1 MAPFNSYSSDN
12 IGDILAAEAKAA
24 VLQDLSTYHSIL
36 PRDHHMNT
44 EEEIKKPY
52 PPGSTRHNIFAT
64 RNTDPYK
71 GVGTA
76 AQSIPGN
83 REIPVWTTET
93 RRDIEPPHIF
103 PSEKENKYPPVVFE
117 YNEDQFLDM
126 AKLYIASTYTQH
138 YVGNRD
144 ASQEK
149 PIQVI
154 DLLVSTGH
162 AESFFLANAIKYL
175 ARYGKKDGKSKKDLL
190 KTIHYV
196 CLLLNLNHKE
206 DPKNE
211 AST

>member
-1 MAPFNSYSSDN
+1 MAYSYFDSYSSDLDL
-12 IGDILAAEAKAA
+12 ISDAEAKAA
-24 VLQDLSTYHSIL
+24 VLQDFNTYHSIL

-44 EEEIKKPY
+44 GEDTKHPS
-52 PPGSTRHNIFAT
+52 PLPNTFAT
-64 RNTDPYK
+64 RNTDPYQ
-71 GVGTA
+71 GAGTA

-103 PSEKENKYPPVVFE
+103 PSQKENKYPPVVFE
-117 YNEDQFLDM
+117 YNEDQFLDI
-126 AKLYIASTYTQH
+126 AKTYIASTYTQH
-138 YVGNRD
+138 YVGNRE

>member
-1 MAPFNSYSSDN
+1 MAPFDSYSSDLDL
-12 IGDILAAEAKAA
+12 ISDAEAKAA
-24 VLQDLSTYHSIL
+24 VLQDFNTYHSIL

-64 RNTDPYK
+64 RNTDPYQ

-83 REIPVWTTET
+83 REVPVWTSET

-117 YNEDQFLDM
+117 YNEDQFLDI
-126 AKLYIASTYTQH
+126 AKTYIASTYTQH
-138 YVGNRD
+138 YVGNRE